1 MTGHISSI
9 LLISFLF
16 VSCSKNVDP
25 GLPGHPG
32 SPLIFSKK
40 SVILK
45 KDLPPVMGG
54 DVAGDGSLYT
64 FSLQVKGNDPAHKE
78 ILLSAKILSIDILG
92 ASQTKYDFGNV
103 VFSLGSLIKDS
114 IGGIPGWIATGIRAN
129 LVSNTDGSIW
139 FSSNCLG
146 ALSMIQNNTLTDLE
160 LINGLTSI
168 TSNRKKG
175 IFAIRAPVY
184 TGSYPYVLST
194 APVVYEIDSLKMKGI
209 YYIFPNEFVYRHNC
223 GYYGSETGM
232 YPADITIDMVADG
245 NNNLY
250 VCFGYDNVIY
260 KLDKD
265 RKLSVFIDD
274 ISNPASIAI
283 DYFNRFFVVSGPE
296 FRKVSDGLYAMI
308 RPVEVIMIENSKRT
322 TIYTGELKDHGGCFS
337 DDKVSGIFSVSDA
350 NYNISIGSTG
360 EIFLEDPVERQ
371 VVLIK

>member
-1 MTGHISSI
+1 MTERVASI
-9 LLISFLF
+9 LLISILF
-16 VSCSKNVDP
+16 VSCSKNVEP

-32 SPLIFSKK
+32 SPLIYSKK

-54 DVAGDGSLYT
+54 DVTRDGSLYT
-64 FSLQVKGNDPAHKE
+64 FSLQVKGNDPSHQE
-78 ILLSAKILSIDILG
+78 VLLSAKVLSIDILG
-92 ASQTKYDFGNV
+92 ASQTKYDFNNV
-103 VFSLGSLIKDS
+103 VFSHGSLIKDT
-114 IGGIPGWIATGIRAN
+114 IAGIPGWIATGIRAN
-129 LVSNTDGSIW
+129 LVSSADGSIW

-146 ALSMIQNNTLTDLE
+146 ALSVIQNNTLTDLE
-160 LINGLTSI
+160 FINGLTSI

-209 YYIFPNEFVYRHNC
+209 YYIFPHEFVYRNNC

-260 KLDKD
+260 KLDKN
-265 RKLSVFIDD
+265 RNLSVFIDD
-274 ISNPASIAI
+274 ISNPESIAI
-283 DYFNRFFVVSGPE
+283 DDFNRFFVVSGPE
-296 FRKVSDGLYAMI
+296 FRKVNAGLFEMTK
-308 RPVEVIMIENSKRT
+308 PVEVIMIEDSKRT
-322 TIYTGELKDHGGCFS
+322 TIYSGELKNYGGCFS
-337 DDKVSGIFSVSDA
+337 DDKVSGTFSVSDA
-350 NYNISIGSTG
+350 NYNISIVSSG
-360 EIFLEDPVERQ
+360 EIFLEDPLARQ